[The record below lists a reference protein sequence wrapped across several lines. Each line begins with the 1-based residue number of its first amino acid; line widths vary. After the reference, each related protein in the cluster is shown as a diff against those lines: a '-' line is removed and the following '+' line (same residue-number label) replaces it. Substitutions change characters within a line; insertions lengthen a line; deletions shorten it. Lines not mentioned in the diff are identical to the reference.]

1 MKNKDMLRKIYYENR
16 AMNRNIQRLSNIG
29 LIGLLAKSA
38 KASDDQKGKVLVKAG
53 MVFVI
58 ITEVLLMVGD
68 IIDCKELKQKLKLR
82 NPNKKIMGENMS
94 KSLDLQVYSR

>member
-1 MKNKDMLRKIYYENR
+1 MIRSGIWHMQK
-16 AMNRNIQRLSNIG
+16 
-29 LIGLLAKSA
+29 KSA

-68 IIDCKELKQKLKLR
+68 IIDCKELK
-82 NPNKKIMGENMS
+82 
-94 KSLDLQVYSR
+94 

>member
-1 MKNKDMLRKIYYENR
+1 MKNKDMLRKIYYDNR

-68 IIDCKELKQKLKLR
+68 IIDCKELK
-82 NPNKKIMGENMS
+82 
-94 KSLDLQVYSR
+94 